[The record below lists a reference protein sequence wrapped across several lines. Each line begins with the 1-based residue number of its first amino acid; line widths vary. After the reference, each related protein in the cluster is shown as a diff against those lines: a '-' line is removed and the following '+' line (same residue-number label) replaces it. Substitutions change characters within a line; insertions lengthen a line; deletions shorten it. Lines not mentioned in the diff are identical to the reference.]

1 LGLRWGFK
9 TTSKV
14 KEGDQMGY
22 DSKTTAAIAAVLQ
35 YIKTEEEAIA
45 MQSAMQAAQPQ
56 MPWFAQP
63 TAPAAK
69 AWGVS
74 GRQAQMQMR
83 NLMQLRTFRKL

>member
-1 LGLRWGFK
+1 MP
-9 TTSKV
+9 KV
-14 KEGDQMGY
+14 KEENQMGS

-63 TAPAAK
+63 PAPAAK